1 MLSAI
6 KRRLGRVFGAD
17 DRSPAEYAMIAPP
30 MHMAP
35 RSPIVAASVSTGFP
49 QPAQRSNVGVAAPRA
64 DAPAEQIIGIASPEA
79 PPKIGIQRGPAYAEH
94 YAAEFIAW
102 VRRSTGRTICLTV
115 DDLLLI
121 SKCQFSEPLGIPR
134 PPDRGL
140 LSAIKRMTGIVV
152 RHDVRGQ
159 KPDGSKTTVYEIGSL
174 AMAAN
179 AAAPAPI
186 RRAA

>member
-17 DRSPAEYAMIAPP
+17 DRSPAEHAMIAPP

-35 RSPIVAASVSTGFP
+35 KSPIIVASASKGFP
-49 QPAQRSNVGVAAPRA
+49 QTAKRSNVGVMAPRA
-64 DAPAEQIIGIASPEA
+64 DAPAELNVGNASTEA
-79 PPKIGIQRGPAYAEH
+79 PPKIGIQRGPAYAEQ
-94 YAAEFIAW
+94 YASEFIAW
-102 VRRSTGRTICLTV
+102 VRRSTGRTICLPV

-121 SKCQFSEPLGIPR
+121 SKCQFSQPLGIPT
-134 PPDRGL
+134 PPDRSL
-140 LSAIKRMTGIVV
+140 LSTIKRMPGIVV
-152 RHDVRGQ
+152 RQNVRGQ
-159 KPDGSKTTVYEIGSL
+159 KSDGSKTTVYEIGSL
-174 AMAAN
+174 ATAAN